1 MHANEKEWS
10 AIWQLK
16 VPSKIR
22 LFLWRLARH
31 SIPTADVLHR
41 RHMIEQAACFICG
54 AEDSWK
60 HSLLECNMAKCVW
73 ALSNEEVVEHMC
85 NIQEQN
91 PRHWLAEIISSLH
104 ERNSRGWL
112 SLCGLFG
119 MRSARRSMRGSFRV
133 LYRRT
138 ALWRDSW
145 LI

>member
-1 MHANEKEWS
+1 MVSYLAAESSFKDQ
-10 AIWQLK
+10 A
-16 VPSKIR
+16 VPLETGKTLHTNCRCSPLPTHDR
-22 LFLWRLARH
+22 TSCLFDLW
-31 SIPTADVLHR
+31 
-41 RHMIEQAACFICG
+41 

-104 ERNSRGWL
+104 KRNSQGWL

-119 MRSARRSMRGSFRV
+119 MRSARRSMRRSFRV

-138 ALWRDSW
+138 ALWRDSR